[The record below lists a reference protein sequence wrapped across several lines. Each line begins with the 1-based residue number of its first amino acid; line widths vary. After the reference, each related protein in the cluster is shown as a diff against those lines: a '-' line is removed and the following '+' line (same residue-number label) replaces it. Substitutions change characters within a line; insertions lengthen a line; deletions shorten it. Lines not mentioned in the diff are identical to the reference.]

1 VEEFVVPRRS
11 ADLATRPKTVVG
23 VGDLE
28 ALSAHTTIQT
38 ELETI
43 FLRPPSELATTDCA
57 MLPTTDLA
65 VSISEVP
72 PADFLVDLS
81 GPSAA
86 TQHRVVPSAVAIS
99 TNALVSG
106 VFVSRTADPQRKE
119 TARARFRVLDVLDS
133 VIE

>member
-1 VEEFVVPRRS
+1 MPRRS
-11 ADLATRPKTVVG
+11 ADLAARPETIVG
-23 VGDLE
+23 VRDLE
-28 ALSAHTTIQT
+28 ALGAQATVQT

-43 FLRPPSELATTDCA
+43 FPRPPSELATIDCT
-57 MLPTTDLA
+57 MLPAADLT
-65 VSISEVP
+65 VSISKVS

-86 TQHRVVPSAVAIS
+86 TQHRVVPSAVAVS

-106 VFVSRTADPQRKE
+106 VLVSRTADPQRKE